1 MSEDAFDDMAAGY
14 TTRDGVTLG
23 RMIRSRGL
31 KLHGKFVCF
40 RRPGALA
47 VKLPAERVDAL
58 VAEGRERFDRGDGR
72 PLREWVLSPD
82 AESQRWPGLL
92 EEAFAFRLTQLDA
105 SPESQLDEA

>member
-1 MSEDAFDDMAAGY
+1 MTEDAFEEIAAGY
-14 TTRDGVTLG
+14 ATRDGVTLG

-31 KLHGKFVCF
+31 KVHGKFVCF

-82 AESQRWPGLL
+82 QESESWPALL
-92 EEAFAFRLTQLDA
+92 EEAFAFRLAQLDA
-105 SPESQLDEA
+105 QRGR